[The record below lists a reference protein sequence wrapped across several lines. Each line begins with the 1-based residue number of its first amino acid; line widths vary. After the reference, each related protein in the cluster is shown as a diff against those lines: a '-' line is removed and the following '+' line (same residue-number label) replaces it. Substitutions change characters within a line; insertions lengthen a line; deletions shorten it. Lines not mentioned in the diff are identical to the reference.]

1 MSDKVGVIGLGSMGL
16 GVAQSL
22 MRAGFDVAGHD
33 VSPDRQEQFV
43 AAGGRT
49 SSSPGHAATGARA
62 VIIMVENAA
71 QTDTVL
77 FGEAGAAVAMQPES
91 VIISCATMAPD
102 DAQRFEQRAAEL
114 DIHYLDA
121 PVSGGSNKARNGQL
135 TAISSG
141 SAEAYAVARPVL
153 ESFTTRIYEL
163 GETAGPGSAFKMVNQ
178 LLAGVHMAAACEAI
192 TFAARLGL
200 DLDRVYEV
208 IKASAGN
215 SWMFEERVPRILAGD
230 YTPRSPVDN
239 FAKELG
245 VVTALGQREKMPL
258 VLATSALQM
267 FVGAAAAGMGPN
279 DAAAVA
285 LLLAKIAGVDLQGR
299 DA

>member
-1 MSDKVGVIGLGSMGL
+1 MSDRVGVIGLGSMGL

-49 SSSPGHAATGARA
+49 SSSPAHAANGARA
-62 VIIMVENAA
+62 IIIMVENAA
-71 QTDTVL
+71 QTDSVL
-77 FGEAGAAVAMQPES
+77 FGEAGAVATLEPES

-102 DAQRFEQRAAEL
+102 DAQRFEQRAAESG
-114 DIHYLDA
+114 IHYLDA
-121 PVSGGSNKARNGQL
+121 PVSGGSIKARNGQL
-135 TAISSG
+135 TAMSSG
-141 SAEAYAVARPVL
+141 SSEAFAIARPVL
-153 ESFTTRIYEL
+153 EAFTTTIYEL
-163 GETAGPGSAFKMVNQ
+163 GDTAGPGSAFKMVNQ
-178 LLAGVHMAAACEAI
+178 LLAGIHVVAACEAM

-200 DLDRVYEV
+200 DLNRVYEV

-215 SWMFEERVPRILAGD
+215 SWMFEDRVPQILAGN
-230 YTPRSPVDN
+230 YTSRSAVDL
-239 FAKELG
+239 FIKELG

-258 VLATSALQM
+258 FLATSALQM

-285 LLLAKIAGVDLQGR
+285 LLLAKIARVDLQER
-299 DA
+299 NT